1 MPASGY
7 PSDGVGSFMQKTM
20 NILGVGLITG
30 LVLLAAGCPQQEL
43 RPLNPCV
50 FSGTVNRV
58 KVDNVDKVDL
68 LFMVDNSLSMARH
81 QAALADRISILVDAL
96 TSGRLP
102 NSDQQSFDPVT
113 DLHIAV
119 VNSDLG
125 TGAGSFG
132 LYNDCADIAGE
143 DAQFQTRLSTARE
156 ACLDATPVP
165 VGENFLRFVDSGSGP
180 NVEARDLTQTF
191 ACIVDALGEQGCGYE
206 RQLDAV
212 LKALTPS
219 AVSNPIT
226 FNSGAATGRGDTT
239 HAGFLRPDSLLGV
252 IQVTDEDD
260 CSASDLSL
268 YDPNDARWNVTRQ
281 PGEEPIVGANLRCVV
296 HADAALY
303 PVSRYSQGLLAL
315 RPGQPDLLVY
325 AAIVGV
331 PPDLAARN
339 PTLQQILADP
349 RMVPAIDFEATDGQG
364 NAVPDRIKTSCERN
378 RIDIVNGEEQAVLEL
393 AYPPRRIVEVGLE
406 IENGGGSAVIETICQ
421 DDFTPAIEGITRR
434 LADALGASCLERAQ
448 QPNAQGE
455 VACEVLETLPTE
467 GEITRCDQL
476 SDAGREFVRTDGGAE
491 VCRLTQLPVDR
502 SGNTPQPAAGAG
514 WYYDDF
520 SADVLGTCPAR
531 APQRISFSVAGQPR
545 PGSSV
550 RLECTSRA
558 QAQTQ
563 RAVSLGASCGGDAD
577 CTGGS
582 ICDDISRTCQMPC
595 VATVDC
601 VDLGAFVCERA
612 SREARGLR
620 PICVNP
626 TCSE

>member
-1 MPASGY
+1 MS
-7 PSDGVGSFMQKTM
+7 
-20 NILGVGLITG
+20 
-30 LVLLAAGCPQQEL
+30 LAAALALFAVGCPQQEL

-81 QAALADRISILVDAL
+81 QAKLAERISILVDAL

-102 NSDQQSFDPVT
+102 NSQQQSFDPVT

-119 VNSDLG
+119 INSDLG
-125 TGAGSFG
+125 TGAGNFG
-132 LYNDCADIAGE
+132 GRYLDCTDVAGE
-143 DAQFQTRLSTARE
+143 DAQFQTRLSAARE
-156 ACLDATPVP
+156 ECVNANPVP
-165 VGENFLRFVDSGSGP
+165 PGENFLRFIDTGNGP
-180 NVEARDLTQTF
+180 NIQASDLTETF
-191 ACIVDALGEQGCGYE
+191 ACIVDALGEGGCGYE

-212 LKALTPS
+212 LKALVPS
-219 AVSNPIT
+219 AVSEPIT

-252 IQVTDEDD
+252 VLVTDEDD

-268 YDPNDARWNVTRQ
+268 YDPDDTRWFVTRR
-281 PGEEPIVGANLRCVV
+281 PGEQPIPGPNLRCIV
-296 HADAALY
+296 HEDALY
-303 PVSRYSQGLLAL
+303 PVSRYSQGLLSL
-315 RPGQPDLLVY
+315 RPNQPDLLVF
-325 AAIVGV
+325 AAITGI
-331 PPDLAARN
+331 PPQLAERN

-349 RMVPAIDFEATDGQG
+349 RMVPAIDFQAQDEAG
-364 NAVPDRIKTSCERN
+364 NLVDDRIKPSCD
-378 RIDIVNGEEQAVLEL
+378 RIRVDDVNGVEEEVLEL
-393 AYPPRRIVEVGLE
+393 AYPPRRIVDVALE
-406 IENGGGSAVIETICQ
+406 IENGGGSSVVETICT
-421 DDFTPAIEGITRR
+421 DDFTRAIEGITRR
-434 LADALGASCLERAQ
+434 LADALGASCLERPQ

-455 VACEVLETLPTE
+455 VSCEVLETLPLA

-476 SDAGREFVRTDGGAE
+476 SDAGREFVRVDDGAE
-491 VCRLTQLPVDR
+491 VCRLAQLAVDR
-502 SGNTPQPAAGAG
+502 SGDTPQPAAGAG

-520 SADVLGTCPAR
+520 SADVLGTCPPR
-531 APQRISFSVAGQPR
+531 APQRISFSAAGQPR

-563 RAVSLGASCGGDAD
+563 SAVSLGASCGGDGD

-582 ICDDISRTCQMPC
+582 ICDDVSRTCQIPC

-612 SREARGLR
+612 SREARNLR